1 MKSIIAKTVS
11 LCLIIGV
18 MLCYQ
23 INASSRANLVAEHEA
38 EQKEAD
44 ALQAEYDQQVA
55 DAKAAAEG
63 KSSNASD
70 RIYNDGTFTGIATG
84 FGGDIEVQIT
94 LENDK
99 ITDLQVLSH
108 SGEDDAYYNTA
119 TSVIDEILAN
129 GSTDGV
135 DTVSG
140 ATFSS
145 TGIIDAAN
153 EALASAELTD
163 EEKAELNAEL
173 AQAESSESDDASS
186 VYKDGTYTGTATG
199 FGGDIEVQITLEND
213 KITDLQVLSHSG
225 EDDAYYNTA
234 TSVIDE
240 ILANGSTDG
249 VDTVSGATFSSTGI
263 INAVNTALEEA
274 MN

>member
-1 MKSIIAKTVS
+1 MKSIIAKTVC

-18 MLCYQ
+18 VLCYQ

-38 EQKEAD
+38 EQSEAD

-63 KSSNASD
+63 KSSSTSD
-70 RIYNDGTFTGIATG
+70 RKYNDGTFTGTATG

-119 TSVIDEILAN
+119 SSVIDEILAN

-145 TGIIDAAN
+145 TGIINATN
-153 EALASAELTD
+153 EALTSAELTD
-163 EEKAELNAEL
+163 EEKAELV
-173 AQAESSESDDASS
+173 AQSETSESEDASS

-234 TSVIDE
+234 SSVIDE